1 MILTGARVAL
11 GPEEAAKLDVEIRGS
26 RIAGLRPPGSFT
38 RKGLD
43 LAGHLIVPGL
53 INAHDHLE
61 FALFPRLGKGPY
73 RSAGEWAR
81 DIYHPDQSP
90 IREQLRVPK
99 SVRLVWGGLRN
110 LLAGVTVV
118 CHHNPYAAVFRR
130 NFPVRVLSNFG
141 WAHSL
146 EFSPDVARRFHGT
159 PSGRPF
165 ILHLGEA
172 TDGKGRAE
180 IFRLNAMGALD
191 GRCVLVHAVAFDRS
205 CLQLAREKGASLIW
219 CPTSNLFT
227 LGTTLGPAALRS
239 GLPVALGTDSPLTAA
254 GDLLDELRAARRARR
269 LSDARLY
276 RMVTAEAARV
286 LRLDQGAG
294 GILKGGSAD
303 LAIFRGQQATPAA
316 AVIAAAVRGPEMVIV
331 QGSIKL
337 VSSRLAAQLPQLRR
351 RLLPL
356 AVEGRGEFL
365 VDADIPNL
373 YQRAARETGPEVRLG
388 GKRINV

>member
-1 MILTGARVAL
+1 MILAGARVAL
-11 GPEEAAKLDVEIRGS
+11 GPEEAAQLDVEIRGG
-26 RIAGLRPPGSFT
+26 RIAGLRPPGGFP

-43 LAGHLIVPGL
+43 LSGHLILPGL

-90 IREQLRVPK
+90 IREHLRVPK
-99 SVRLVWGGLRN
+99 SVRLLWGGLRN
-110 LLAGVTVV
+110 LLAGVTAV

-146 EFSPDVARRFHGT
+146 DFSPDVAQRFHDT
-159 PSGRPF
+159 PPARPF

-172 TDGKGRAE
+172 INGGGRAE
-180 IFRLNAMGALD
+180 IFRLNEMGALD
-191 GRCVLVHAVAFDRS
+191 GRCVLVHAVALGRRG
-205 CLQLAREKGASLIW
+205 LQLAREKGASLIW

-239 GLPVALGTDSPLTAA
+239 GLPVALGTDSSLTAA

-286 LRLDQGAG
+286 LRMDQGAG
-294 GILKGGSAD
+294 GISKGGSAD
-303 LAIFRGQQATPAA
+303 LAIFLDEHATPGAALFAA
-316 AVIAAAVRGPEMVIV
+316 AACGPEMVIV

-337 VSSRLAAQLPQLRR
+337 VSSRLAARLPQLRR
-351 RLLPL
+351 QLLPL
-356 AVEGRGEFL
+356 AVQGRGEFL

-373 YQRAARETGPEVRLG
+373 YQRAVRETGPEVRLG
-388 GKRINV
+388 GKRVNP